1 MATSLSKIKNQIKKL
16 QQQAASLQST
26 VIARIKREI
35 AQHGLDIDDLFGTG
49 SSAAAKKSRSAPLK
63 KKAAGAR
70 KTGADKPAK
79 FADDQGNTW
88 HGVGKRPQWIH
99 DALAAGRSLDEFLV
113 GKKKDGAAA
122 KKRAPKAGVKAGV
135 KAAAKKTT
143 KAVKAAAKK
152 APAAKK
158 AAAAK
163 KTPAKK
169 AAKARAESPA
179 SAPTEAS

>member
-1 MATSLSKIKNQIKKL
+1 MATSFSKLKNQIQKL
-16 QQQAASLQST
+16 QQQAASIQAT
-26 VIARIKREI
+26 VISRIKREI

-49 SSAAAKKSRSAPLK
+49 GSAAAKKSRSAPLK

-113 GKKKDGAAA
+113 GKKKGVAAA
-122 KKRAPKAGVKAGV
+122 KKPATKAGV

-143 KAVKAAAKK
+143 KTVKAVAKK

-163 KTPAKK
+163 KAPAKK

-179 SAPTEAS
+179 SAPAEAS